1 MEDLPPDYQD
11 QDLPS
16 YETIINTASTV
27 VAPPTNSALG
37 PATLYISGR
46 FIYSTDPQ
54 APPLYEFSHSIGY
67 LHENDRSVKVE
78 RVDQVV
84 KTSAGTSHVVL
95 RNRHLFDLKHPTA
108 AEFPNF
114 AYHAEAATRRVL
126 CSFGAS
132 TFRSGGILRHGKG
145 YRFERA
151 VKGADRKLEAQ
162 DGLFEVNPSRDKAVG
177 YEWRDAQG
185 ELIARE
191 VKDEMASMS
200 LVITAEMSADMRD
213 ALVAAWI
220 IRVWWELSNGDHS
233 AMRLMMV
240 SAARGR
246 RIVSGSTLNSASFV
260 I

>member
-1 MEDLPPDYQD
+1 MEDLPPDYSD

-16 YETIINTASTV
+16 YETITNTTSASS
-27 VAPPTNSALG
+27 APLTRHVFG
-37 PATLYISGR
+37 PATLHISGR

-67 LHENDRSVKVE
+67 LHETDRSVKVE

-84 KTSAGTSHVVL
+84 KTSAGTPQVVL

-114 AYHAEAATRRVL
+114 VYHAEAATRRTL

-132 TFRSGGILRHGKG
+132 TFKVGGILRHGKG

-151 VKGADRKLEAQ
+151 VKGADRRLEAQ
-162 DGLFEVNPSRDKAVG
+162 GALFEVSPSRDKAVG

-200 LVITAEMSADMRD
+200 LVITAAEMSADMRD
-213 ALVAAWI
+213 ALAAAWI
-220 IRVWWELSNGDHS
+220 IRIWWELSNEDSS

-240 SAARGR
+240 RFKTVNAVGFAP
-246 RIVSGSTLNSASFV
+246 
-260 I
+260 

>member
-1 MEDLPPDYQD
+1 MADLPPDYQD

-16 YETIINTASTV
+16 YETITNTTSTRTV
-27 VAPPTNSALG
+27 PPTKDTLG
-37 PATLYISGR
+37 PATIYISGR

-84 KTSAGTSHVVL
+84 KTSAGTPQVVP

-132 TFRSGGILRHGKG
+132 TFRAGGILRHGKG

-162 DGLFEVNPSRDKAVG
+162 DALFEVNPSRDKAVG
-177 YEWRDAQG
+177 YEWRDARG

-191 VKDEMASMS
+191 VKDEMSSMS
-200 LVITAEMSADMRD
+200 LVISAEMSADMRD

-220 IRVWWELSNGDHS
+220 IRIWWELSNGNNS
-233 AMRLMMV
+233 AMRMMMV
-240 SAARGR
+240 RFKTVNAVGHAP
-246 RIVSGSTLNSASFV
+246 
-260 I
+260 